1 MIIIFTERCNFIAGE
16 EFEVYVMY
24 GRLGRALFRKACV
37 YQAFLQKKTD
47 AWGLVLFICYMCIK
61 QKRLNER
68 NSSYHSVFI
77 VDLYNLL

>member
-37 YQAFLQKKTD
+37 YQASLQKKTD
-47 AWGLVLFICYMCIK
+47 AWGACTFYM
-61 QKRLNER
+61 
-68 NSSYHSVFI
+68 
-77 VDLYNLL
+77 LYVYKTKKD